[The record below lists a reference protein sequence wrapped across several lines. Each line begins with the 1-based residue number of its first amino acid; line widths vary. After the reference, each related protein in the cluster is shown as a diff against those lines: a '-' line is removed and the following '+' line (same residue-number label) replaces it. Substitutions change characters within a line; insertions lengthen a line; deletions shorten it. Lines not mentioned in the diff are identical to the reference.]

1 MPIKLELLPDELLS
15 TTRAVRKRLDLS
27 RPVEREVIEECL
39 ALATQAPNGQNRERW
54 DFVVVTDKAKR
65 AKIADLYRD
74 GLLSPTQD
82 TGHDGTDRRPDLTAF
97 LARNGPS
104 GNYLFEHL
112 HEVPVLL
119 IPCANV
125 VRAPNPPVV
134 HQANAWGS
142 VLPAT
147 WSFMLAARS
156 RGLGTVWTT
165 PHLQY
170 EREAAE
176 ILSIPYE
183 SVMQMA
189 LIPVAYTIGTE
200 FRPGPRANLS
210 QIVHWDT
217 W

>member
-1 MPIKLELLPDELLS
+1 MPARLDLSIDELLS
-15 TTRAVRKRLDLS
+15 TTRAVRRRLDLT

-39 ALATQAPNGQNRERW
+39 TLATQAPNGQNRERW
-54 DFVVVTDKAKR
+54 NFVVV
-65 AKIADLYRD
+65 
-74 GLLSPTQD
+74 SP
-82 TGHDGTDRRPDLTAF
+82 
-97 LARNGPS
+97 S
-104 GNYLFEHL
+104 
-112 HEVPVLL
+112 
-119 IPCANV
+119 
-125 VRAPNPPVV
+125 VV

-170 EREAAE
+170 EREAAA

-183 SVMQMA
+183 SVMQLA
-189 LIPVAYTIGTE
+189 LIPVAYTIGTD
-200 FRPGPRANLS
+200 FRPGPRAPLS
-210 QIVHWDT
+210 GIVHWDT